1 MNDHMG
7 RTIEYLRL
15 SVTWHCNLNCIYCK
29 PPNSRIEQKDYIISV
44 DQYRTI
50 ISAMADIGI
59 KKVRITGG
67 EPLLRSDICDIIRAV
82 SKTPGIEDVSL
93 TTNAI
98 LLAPMA
104 FKLKE
109 AGLNRVN
116 ISLDSLKDDSFGR
129 ITGGGSLKKVWEGIE
144 QAVYSGLN
152 PVKTNTVLIRGENS
166 DEIDNLISLARD
178 FPIDVRFIE
187 LMPVGEYGSTN
198 TEKRI
203 PSEEIIASRPHLTYV
218 GGARGSQ
225 PADYYRIEG
234 YKGRIGFISPMSH
247 KFCSSCNRVRLTYDG
262 KLKTCIGD
270 NNEQDIMDVLAYN
283 PNGLKEY
290 IRNIVYT
297 KPCGHNFGEGFASE
311 RSMDK
316 IGG

>member
-15 SVTWHCNLNCIYCK
+15 SVTQRCNLNCIYCR
-29 PPNSRIEQKDYIISV
+29 PTNSCIEHDDYIISV
-44 DQYRTI
+44 EQYCTI

-67 EPLLRSDICDIIRAV
+67 EPLLRNDICDIIRVV
-82 SKTPGIEDVSL
+82 SKTMGIEDVSL
-93 TTNAI
+93 TTNAV

-129 ITGGGSLKKVWEGIE
+129 ITGGGSLKKAWEGVE
-144 QAVYSGLN
+144 QAVYAGLN
-152 PVKTNTVLIRGENS
+152 PVKTNTVLIRGENG
-166 DEIDNLISLARD
+166 DEIDDLMSLAKD
-178 FPIDVRFIE
+178 LPIDVRFIE
-187 LMPVGEYGSTN
+187 LMPLGEYGSN
-198 TEKRI
+198 NSDKRI
-203 PSEEIIASRPHLTYV
+203 PSTEIIASRPHLIYE
-218 GGARGSQ
+218 GGARGPQ
-225 PADYYRIEG
+225 PAEYYRIEG

-247 KFCSSCNRVRLTYDG
+247 RFCSTCNRVRLTYDG
-262 KLKTCIGD
+262 KIKTCIGD
-270 NNEQDIMDVLAYN
+270 NNEQDIMGVLADN
-283 PNGLKEY
+283 PNGLKDY
-290 IRNIVYT
+290 IRNIIYT
-297 KPCGHNFGEGFASE
+297 KPYGHNFGEGFASE
-311 RSMDK
+311 RSMDR